1 MPKFYKTVHGWFD
14 FEPFYEK
21 VVRSADEGRVNVF
34 VEVGVWQGKS
44 LIFLAETI
52 REHGASVEL
61 YAVDNWSG
69 GPEVMGHVAELE
81 KPYLQIFKDN
91 LEVAGCTDMVNV
103 IEGDSAKSAE
113 KFEDES
119 VDFAFI
125 DACHEYASVKA
136 DIEAWWPKVVSGGLL
151 AGHDYQIGFPGV
163 MKAVNDFASQQ
174 RVRVVKEHGNVWAIR
189 KP

>member
-14 FEPFYEK
+14 FEPFYTK
-21 VVRSADEGRVNVF
+21 VVRSSDEDRVNVF

-52 REHGASVEL
+52 REYGIPVRL
-61 YAVDNWSG
+61 FAVDNWSG
-69 GPEVMGHVAELE
+69 GPEVKDHVGELE

-91 LEVAGCTDMVNV
+91 LEEAGCTEMVTIV
-103 IEGDSAKSAE
+103 AEDSAKSAE
-113 KFEDES
+113 RFDDES

-125 DACHEYASVKA
+125 DACHEYASVRA
-136 DIEAWWPKVVSGGLL
+136 DIAAWWPKIVPGGLL
-151 AGHDYQIGFPGV
+151 AGHDYQQGFPGV
-163 MKAVNDFASQQ
+163 MQAVDEFVAETGL
-174 RVRVVKEHGNVWAIR
+174 RMIREHGNVWSIR